1 MGRIGVATS
10 PHPKGG
16 RLPSGVGGRE
26 ASANWRSEQSRTV
39 GAVVTTVA
47 GAARTT
53 EVARNLPPASLPSA
67 PRRSLCLV
75 LPGAHSLLPQPRNL
89 SNWLFF
95 FALPCCSPLPS
106 GPLLLI
112 PCCLPLPLH
121 RLGHLPCP
129 ISRSYISFNY

>member
-1 MGRIGVATS
+1 SPAGGVSLLALQFGS
-10 PHPKGG
+10 CP
-16 RLPSGVGGRE
+16 L
-26 ASANWRSEQSRTV
+26 RSEAPPRAPQFRQS
-39 GAVVTTVA
+39 AP
-47 GAARTT
+47 
-53 EVARNLPPASLPSA
+53 VARNLPPASLPSA

-75 LPGAHSLLPQPRNL
+75 LLGAHSLLPQPRNL

-95 FALPCCSPLPS
+95 FALPSSSPLPS